1 MQEAQG
7 EVEAQEKK
15 SQEARERANQ
25 GRIAAIEAAKHIAE
39 MKKEASERHKEV
51 QIIEDELK
59 SGNKAAAL
67 KEAKESLLR
76 AKQRMEEA
84 KQKQKEAEKSVKER
98 EAEAL
103 KKVAADRAA
112 EKEQSAILRK
122 KDLEKKA
129 ALKLLEKEE

>member
-67 KEAKESLLR
+67 KEAKESLQK
-76 AKQRMEEA
+76 AKQKMEEA
-84 KQKQKEAEKSVKER
+84 KEREKAAALSVKER
-98 EAEAL
+98 E
-103 KKVAADRAA
+103 K
-112 EKEQSAILRK
+112 QSMA
-122 KDLEKKA
+122 KA
-129 ALKLLEKEE
+129 AA